1 MSKQV
6 KPQTNNET
14 TKPPLLFIHGF
25 RGNHLGLT
33 EVETYFKKQGYD
45 CYVPD
50 IPPALNTK
58 KEHVPKL
65 SAYTADGYAKWVA
78 DYILEHHLDR
88 PILIGHSMGS
98 IICAPTAEKYPEL
111 INERIF
117 FLSPICETPPPFIC
131 QVAPLVRF
139 VPSKL
144 SSYLTTKYLITPK
157 DKHTLKRV
165 LDITYRC
172 AEKFTSL
179 SDVGRAAKFSIS
191 YSISDFDFKKQA
203 VFIAGESD
211 KLNSQKQVKKM
222 AKKYQSEP
230 IFLANSG
237 HLVNYERPLALAKA
251 IEQNL

>member
-1 MSKQV
+1 M
-6 KPQTNNET
+6 
-14 TKPPLLFIHGF
+14 
-25 RGNHLGLT
+25 
-33 EVETYFKKQGYD
+33 
-45 CYVPD
+45 
-50 IPPALNTK
+50 
-58 KEHVPKL
+58 
-65 SAYTADGYAKWVA
+65 
-78 DYILEHHLDR
+78 
-88 PILIGHSMGS
+88 
-98 IICAPTAEKYPEL
+98 
-111 INERIF
+111 
-117 FLSPICETPPPFIC
+117 
-131 QVAPLVRF
+131 RF

-157 DKHTLKRV
+157 DKLTLKQI